1 MRRIAQI
8 RFAGPLVIVLFAGL
22 CLAQQETPAAGSSK
36 APSNQQT
43 APAAQGSSKS
53 GAATPAVRS
62 YGELTQSVDA
72 PAESVETPV
81 PDMRPPSGVLGLTLG
96 SMMGKRNIISL
107 NFNAGQVFDS
117 NPGIEG
123 TQSSFEG
130 ATSLGA
136 TLNLQ
141 HPMRRGD
148 LNLNYQ
154 AGAVFY
160 NGHTATNWFPQLNFS
175 VPFALHRW
183 TIQFAENLT
192 YTPESSFGAGLG
204 FANFGADSLG
214 MGGIANGLT
223 PSQSIYTPVSS
234 RLSNTSS
241 VQVQYGLSPRSSWTA
256 AVTYG
261 LLHYLDSQTQNV
273 IQDLFQDTHQI
284 DLRTGY
290 NHSFTARDTVTV
302 FYDYATYTVDAQ
314 AGRPETQTDTHS
326 VQLGYARRVTGR
338 LSWSVNAGPQIT
350 SGITG
355 DQSANWTL
363 STAAQYRLRRN
374 AVSFSYLHGV
384 SGGAG
389 VFSGAHSD
397 SLQLGISRTMSRRMS
412 VGLTG
417 DLAKTSNLDGSGEF
431 RSGSAGVQL
440 NRTLGQRMSMYVSYA
455 FQRQVAGGECTGI
468 LCSGLSRQTFGF
480 GFSWGL
486 RPWVMR

>member
-1 MRRIAQI
+1 MRRIAQV

-22 CLAQQETPAAGSSK
+22 CLGQQETPAAGSSN

-53 GAATPAVRS
+53 GGAAPAVRS
-62 YGELTQSVDA
+62 YGEITQSLDA

-81 PDMRPPSGVLGLTLG
+81 PDTRPPSGVLGLTLG
-96 SMMGKRNIISL
+96 SLTGRKNIVNLSV
-107 NFNAGQVFDS
+107 NVGQVFDS

-123 TQSSFEG
+123 TQSDFEG

-148 LNLNYQ
+148 LNLAYQ

-183 TIQFAENLT
+183 TIQLAENLT

-214 MGGIANGLT
+214 IGGLANGLT

-241 VQVQYGLSPRSSWTA
+241 VQVQYGISPRSSWTA

-261 LLHYLDSQTQNV
+261 LLHYLDSQTQS
-273 IQDLFQDTHQI
+273 LFQDSHQI
-284 DLRTGY
+284 DVRTGY
-290 NHSFTARDTVTV
+290 NHSFTARDAVSV

-314 AGRPETQTDTHS
+314 AGLLETQTDTHS

-338 LSWSVNAGPQIT
+338 LTWSISGGPEIR
-350 SGITG
+350 SGTTG
-355 DQSANWTL
+355 GQSADWTL
-363 STAAQYRLRRN
+363 SSTAQYRIRRN
-374 AVSFSYLHGV
+374 AVSFSYFHGV
-384 SGGAG
+384 AGGAG
-389 VFSGAHSD
+389 VYSGSD
-397 SLQLGISRTMSRRMS
+397 SHSLQLGVSRTMTRRMS
-412 VGLTG
+412 AGLTG
-417 DLAKTSNLDGSGEF
+417 ILTKTSNLYGSGEF
-431 RSGSAGVQL
+431 RSGSAGVQVT
-440 NRTLGQRMSMYVSYA
+440 RTLGQRMSMYASYA

-480 GFSWGL
+480 GFSWSP

>member
-1 MRRIAQI
+1 MRRIAPI
-8 RFAGPLVIVLFAGL
+8 RFAGPLVMVLSAGL
-22 CLAQQETPAAGSSK
+22 CLGQQQTPAAGSSN
-36 APSNQQT
+36 APGNQQT
-43 APAAQGSSKS
+43 APAAPGSSKS
-53 GAATPAVRS
+53 GGATPAMRS
-62 YGELTQSVDA
+62 YGELTQSLDA
-72 PAESVETPV
+72 PAEGVETPV
-81 PDMRPPSGVLGLTLG
+81 PDTRPPSGVLGLTLG
-96 SMMGKRNIISL
+96 SLTGRRNIINL
-107 NFNAGQVFDS
+107 NVNVGQVFDS

-123 TQSSFEG
+123 TQSDFEG
-130 ATSLGA
+130 ATLLGA

-154 AGAVFY
+154 AGAIFY

-175 VPFALHRW
+175 VPLALRRW
-183 TIQFAENLT
+183 TIQFAESLT

-204 FANFGADSLG
+204 FTNFGADSLG
-214 MGGIANGLT
+214 TGGIANGLT

-241 VQVQYGLSPRSSWTA
+241 AQVQYGLSPRSSWTA

-261 LLHYLDSQTQNV
+261 LLHYLDSQTLN
-273 IQDLFQDTHQI
+273 IFQDTHQI
-284 DLRTGY
+284 DVRTGY

-302 FYDYATYTVDAQ
+302 FYDYATYAVDAQ
-314 AGRPETQTDTHS
+314 GVLPETHTDAHS

-338 LSWSVNAGPQIT
+338 LAWSVNAGPQIT
-350 SGITG
+350 SEITG
-355 DQSANWTL
+355 NHSVDWTL
-363 STAAQYRLRRN
+363 STVAQYRLRRN

-397 SLQLGISRTMSRRMS
+397 GLQLGISRTMSRRMS

-417 DLAKTSNLDGSGEF
+417 DLAKTSNLNGSGEF

-440 NRTLGQRMSMYVSYA
+440 NRTLGQRMSMYVNYA

-480 GFSWGL
+480 GFSWGP